1 MFGSLLHP
9 DGRLSLNVR
18 QVLEA
23 REGGVFAQRERK
35 NQGGEWVGWIFFI
48 ADAEDAW
55 IFFYSPKLGL
65 FIADHIGC
73 LIL

>member
-1 MFGSLLHP
+1 MP
-9 DGRLSLNVR
+9 NV
-18 QVLEA
+18 
-23 REGGVFAQRERK
+23 RK

-73 LIL
+73 LILSVRLAPKSVERKPF